1 MNNESV
7 GDNTSI
13 ANSIDEKNR
22 AYEAF
27 LAAVRKYKM
36 DELMRQAGSVVAAF
50 SGGADSTV
58 MLTFL
63 HNYCQKND
71 IKLYAAHI
79 NHMIRGDDA
88 DSDEKFCRE
97 YALRLGVELY
107 VKKADVPKIAEESG
121 RGLEEAAR
129 LVRYDFFDELSEKLG
144 GALIAT
150 AHNSSDNSETV
161 IFNLMRGCGTHGI
174 SGIMPIRDGKFI
186 RPLIELSGEEIRT
199 YCRENQIPYVTDK
212 TNADTEYTRNYIR
225 HTVMPAL
232 SKLNAEPENAITKM
246 TNLVRRDDD
255 FILSTAREKLG
266 ERKNIPR
273 SELNALHP
281 AVSSRMLLLLYNSTK
296 NGDFTIEERHIGEIL
311 RLSKEKSGESRLN
324 VPGGMTAVIERGRVF
339 FLPDEKET
347 VADEF
352 TPFRYPY
359 DGNIYEN
366 KLYKVIFSHGEHNNH
381 ENYYN
386 NNENIYKLSILRS
399 FRFDKIKGV
408 LIIRHRAEG
417 DAYVFG
423 GMRRKVK
430 KLFIDKK
437 MTSEEKALIPIFCD
451 ESGIL
456 WIPGFPMRDGTGS
469 VNVETH
475 DAETL
480 SAETLSA
487 ETLTVAVYR
496 KAGSD

>member
-1 MNNESV
+1 MNNDSV
-7 GDNTSI
+7 E
-13 ANSIDEKNR
+13 EKISQSKKS
-22 AYEAF
+22 AEEIF
-27 LAAVRKYKM
+27 LSSVRKYKM
-36 DELMRQAGSVVAAF
+36 DELMRESGAVIAAF
-50 SGGADSTV
+50 SGGADSTL

-63 HNYCQKND
+63 HDYCIKNN
-71 IKLYAAHI
+71 IKLYAAHV

-88 DSDEKFCRE
+88 DSDESFCRE
-97 YALRLGVELY
+97 YTDRLGIELF

-121 RGLEEAAR
+121 KGLEETAR
-129 LVRYDFFDELSEKLG
+129 IVRYGFFDDLSEKFG

-161 IFNLMRGCGTHGI
+161 VFNLMRGCGTHGI

-186 RPLIELSGEEIRT
+186 RPLIELSGEEIRS
-199 YCRENQIPYVTDK
+199 YCRENKIPYVTDK

-225 HTVMPAL
+225 HTLMPIL
-232 SKLNAEPENAITKM
+232 SRLNAEPEKAITKM

-255 FILSTAREKLG
+255 FILATARENLG
-266 ERKNIPR
+266 ERKYIPR
-273 SELNALHP
+273 IELNSLHP
-281 AVSSRMLLLLYNSTK
+281 AVSSRMLLLLYNRTK
-296 NGDFTIEERHIGEIL
+296 NGDFTIEERHINDIL
-311 RLSKEKSGESRLN
+311 RLSKDKNGESRLN

-339 FLPDEKET
+339 FSLDEKQTEPN
-347 VADEF
+347 DCIS
-352 TPFRYPY
+352 FRYPY
-359 DGNIYEN
+359 NGNIYEN

-399 FRFDKIKGV
+399 FRFDTIKDV

-417 DAYVFG
+417 DSYVYG
-423 GMRRKVK
+423 GMRRKLK

-456 WIPGFPMRDGTGS
+456 WIPGFPMRDGADLKDG
-469 VNVETH
+469 
-475 DAETL
+475 ETL
-480 SAETLSA
+480 N
-487 ETLTVAVYR
+487 VAVYR
-496 KAGSD
+496 KVNSD